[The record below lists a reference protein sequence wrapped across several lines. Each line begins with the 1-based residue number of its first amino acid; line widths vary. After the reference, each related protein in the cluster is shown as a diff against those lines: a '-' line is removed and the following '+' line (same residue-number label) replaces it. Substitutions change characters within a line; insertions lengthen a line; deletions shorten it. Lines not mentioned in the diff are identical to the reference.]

1 VSGAGTH
8 TGVPISFT
16 NNVALEELSLVV
28 AAEKSAFIYVS
39 LLDAARFFERLFLSS
54 PAFKQGS
61 AGTPDSPLKMSG
73 GYNGLGTGLILKVP
87 DSPLKMSGGYN

>member
-1 VSGAGTH
+1 MSGAGTH

-39 LLDAARFFERLFLSS
+39 LLDTAHFFERLFLSS

-61 AGTPDSPLKMSG
+61 ARTPNRPLKMKG
-73 GYNGLGTGLILKVP
+73 GYNVEHLVGDGLCT
-87 DSPLKMSGGYN
+87 

>member
-61 AGTPDSPLKMSG
+61 ARTPNRPLKMKG
-73 GYNGLGTGLILKVP
+73 GYNSE
-87 DSPLKMSGGYN
+87 DSRCR